1 MMNVPEISSQFSKK
15 SLMSELKIRNC
26 AVFSVPEG
34 AILPSDTGFFFN
46 ILSIF
51 SSNYAIFQLL
61 NQKKYNLGWQNCL
74 LEFLSILSLGA
85 ETCNK
90 AYFKPYFDQLKFLP
104 NLEGKLRTLEKC
116 SNVSVKLSLIANLI
130 SFAKIAE
137 R

>member
-26 AVFSVPEG
+26 AVFSV
-34 AILPSDTGFFFN
+34 LFCLLKQVFLN

-116 SNVSVKLSLIANLI
+116 SNVSVKLSLIVNLI

>member
-26 AVFSVPEG
+26 AVFSV
-34 AILPSDTGFFFN
+34 LFCLLKQVFLN

-74 LEFLSILSLGA
+74 LEFLSILSRGA

-104 NLEGKLRTLEKC
+104 NLEKKLRTLEKC
-116 SNVSVKLSLIANLI
+116 SNVSVKLSVIENLI
-130 SFAKIAE
+130 SYAKIAE